1 MKYKLIKQYI
11 NPQYSTIEQ
20 ILTNRGIPLE
30 TIPFYLHTTD
40 EMINSPL
47 NFGEELMREAASIL
61 IKHIQNNDSV
71 LIIIDSDVDGF
82 TSSAILINYLHDL
95 FPSWVENKI
104 QYVLHKGKQH
114 GLNDHIG
121 DILEQNKYN
130 LVLIPDAGTND
141 TEECKKLFNQNVNVI
156 ILDHHLKEQ
165 DNPYAIIINNQIQ
178 NYPNKQLSGAGVTWQ
193 FCRYIDNILNTS
205 YAEKYIDLVA
215 LGLCADMMSMTVP
228 ETKHLVNKGF
238 QNVTNP
244 FFYMLAQKNEF
255 SMKGKINHTSVAF
268 YIAPY
273 INAICRSGTIE
284 EKKIVFES
292 MLNYKAFQEL
302 PSTKRGHY
310 LGETERL
317 VDQAIRTA
325 INVKNRQTKAQ
336 DAGMQKLEEKINN
349 EHLLDHKV
357 ILFKLEPGEIDRNIA
372 GLVAN
377 KIMAKYQR
385 PVMVLTRN
393 ENQEI
398 VKIAYN
404 KKGDPLI
411 SFWTKSSVTYEG
423 SARGCDKIDLTDF
436 KEICTETD
444 LTEYLIGRIMGG
456 R

>member
-1 MKYKLIKQYI
+1 
-11 NPQYSTIEQ
+11 
-20 ILTNRGIPLE
+20 
-30 TIPFYLHTTD
+30 
-40 EMINSPL
+40 
-47 NFGEELMREAASIL
+47 
-61 IKHIQNNDSV
+61 
-71 LIIIDSDVDGF
+71 
-82 TSSAILINYLHDL
+82 
-95 FPSWVENKI
+95 
-104 QYVLHKGKQH
+104 
-114 GLNDHIG
+114 
-121 DILEQNKYN
+121 
-130 LVLIPDAGTND
+130 
-141 TEECKKLFNQNVNVI
+141 
-156 ILDHHLKEQ
+156 
-165 DNPYAIIINNQIQ
+165 
-178 NYPNKQLSGAGVTWQ
+178 
-193 FCRYIDNILNTS
+193 
-205 YAEKYIDLVA
+205 
-215 LGLCADMMSMTVP
+215 
-228 ETKHLVNKGF
+228 
-238 QNVTNP
+238 
-244 FFYMLAQKNEF
+244 MLAQKNEF

-393 ENQEI
+393 EN
-398 VKIAYN
+398 
-404 KKGDPLI
+404 
-411 SFWTKSSVTYEG
+411 
-423 SARGCDKIDLTDF
+423 
-436 KEICTETD
+436 
-444 LTEYLIGRIMGG
+444 
-456 R
+456 